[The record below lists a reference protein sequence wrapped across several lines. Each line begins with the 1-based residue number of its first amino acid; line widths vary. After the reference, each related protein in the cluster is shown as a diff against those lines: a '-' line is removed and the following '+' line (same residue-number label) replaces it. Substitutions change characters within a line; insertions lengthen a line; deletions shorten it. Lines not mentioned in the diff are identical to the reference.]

1 MNKIAA
7 AALAAL
13 ATLLPSAHAVD
24 QPTFEPLS
32 RAAKAME
39 AAAGSDVSYERFSD
53 LAQRLATELLAAKD
67 QVQSDE
73 DRALVMLYAQAG
85 LAYGDGLAF
94 WREKISSSNAKLP
107 SSTPSIAPLVAR
119 YAISTEGEVV
129 DADSAMRLIWMA
141 AAKTLHKAELLQ
153 DGRADELVAVMDT
166 EKRAEAETPKAV
178 AAAIDA
184 EQAARPQLPDSE
196 EEKRAAEADH
206 QRAMIERVAEE
217 FARAE
222 RAAKRPEPYEVSPG
236 SWTCPRGYVVRRGK
250 CLSDEEIARL
260 PRVEIGD

>member
-13 ATLLPSAHAVD
+13 VTLLPSAHAVE
-24 QPTFEPLS
+24 QPTFEPLY

-39 AAAGSDVSYERFSD
+39 AAAVSDVSYERFSE

-67 QVQSDE
+67 RVQSDE

-85 LAYGDGLAF
+85 LAYGDSLAF
-94 WREKISSSNAKLP
+94 WREKISSSSAKLAA
-107 SSTPSIAPLVAR
+107 STPSIAPLVGR
-119 YAISTEGEVV
+119 YAISTEGEAV
-129 DADSAMRLIWMA
+129 DADMAMRLIWVA
-141 AAKTLHKAELLQ
+141 AAKTLHKAELLH

-178 AAAIDA
+178 AAVIDA
-184 EQAARPQLPDSE
+184 EQADSE
-196 EEKRAAEADH
+196 EQKRAAEADH

-222 RAAKRPEPYEVSPG
+222 RATKRPEPYEVSPG

-260 PRVEIGD
+260 PKVEIGE

>member
-24 QPTFEPLS
+24 EPTFEPLY

-67 QVQSDE
+67 RVQSDE
-73 DRALVMLYAQAG
+73 DRALVTLYAQAG

-107 SSTPSIAPLVAR
+107 SSIPSIAPLVAR

-129 DADSAMRLIWMA
+129 DADSAMRRIWMA
-141 AAKTLHKAELLQ
+141 AAKTLHKAELLH

-166 EKRAEAETPKAV
+166 EKRAEAET
-178 AAAIDA
+178 
-184 EQAARPQLPDSE
+184 PDSE

-260 PRVEIGD
+260 PRVEIGH

>member
-13 ATLLPSAHAVD
+13 VTLLPSAHAVD
-24 QPTFEPLS
+24 QPTFEPLY

-39 AAAGSDVSYERFSD
+39 AAAVSDVSYERFSE

-85 LAYGDGLAF
+85 LAYGDSLAF
-94 WREKISSSNAKLP
+94 WREKISSSSAKLP
-107 SSTPSIAPLVAR
+107 ASTPSIAPLVAR
-119 YAISTEGEVV
+119 YAISTEDEAV

-141 AAKTLHKAELLQ
+141 AAKTLHKAELLH

-184 EQAARPQLPDSE
+184 EQADSE
-196 EEKRAAEADH
+196 EQKRAAEADH

-222 RAAKRPEPYEVSPG
+222 RATKRPEPYEVSPG

-260 PRVEIGD
+260 PKVEIGD

>member
-13 ATLLPSAHAVD
+13 ATLFTSAHAVD
-24 QPTFEPLS
+24 QPTFEPLY

-39 AAAGSDVSYERFSD
+39 AAAVSDVSYERFSE

-67 QVQSDE
+67 RVQSDE

-85 LAYGDGLAF
+85 LAYGDSLAF
-94 WREKISSSNAKLP
+94 WREKISSSSAKLP
-107 SSTPSIAPLVAR
+107 ASTPSIAPLVGR
-119 YAISTEGEVV
+119 YAISTEGEAV
-129 DADSAMRLIWMA
+129 DADMAMRLIWVA
-141 AAKTLHKAELLQ
+141 AAKTLHKAELLH

-166 EKRAEAETPKAV
+166 EKRAESETPKAV

-184 EQAARPQLPDSE
+184 GQADSE
-196 EEKRAAEADH
+196 EQKRAAEADH

-260 PRVEIGD
+260 PKVEIGD

>member
-24 QPTFEPLS
+24 QPTFEQLH
-32 RAAKAME
+32 RAANAME

-53 LAQRLATELLAAKD
+53 LAQHLATELLAAQD

-85 LAYGDGLAF
+85 LAYGDSLAF
-94 WREKISSSNAKLP
+94 WREKISSSSAKLP
-107 SSTPSIAPLVAR
+107 ASTPSIAPLVDR

-166 EKRAEAETPKAV
+166 EKRAEAEKP
-178 AAAIDA
+178 DA
-184 EQAARPQLPDSE
+184 E

-260 PRVEIGD
+260 PKVEIGH

>member
-24 QPTFEPLS
+24 QPTFEPLH
-32 RAAKAME
+32 RAANAME

-53 LAQRLATELLAAKD
+53 LAQHLATELLAAQD

-85 LAYGDGLAF
+85 LAYGDSLAF
-94 WREKISSSNAKLP
+94 WREKISSSSAKLP
-107 SSTPSIAPLVAR
+107 ASTPSIAPLVDR

-166 EKRAEAETPKAV
+166 EKRAEAEKP
-178 AAAIDA
+178 DA
-184 EQAARPQLPDSE
+184 E

-260 PRVEIGD
+260 PKVEIGH

>member
-24 QPTFEPLS
+24 EPTFEPLY

-107 SSTPSIAPLVAR
+107 SSIPSIAPLVAR

-129 DADSAMRLIWMA
+129 DADSAMRLIWTA

-166 EKRAEAETPKAV
+166 EKR
-178 AAAIDA
+178 
-184 EQAARPQLPDSE
+184 AARPQLPDSE

-222 RAAKRPEPYEVSPG
+222 RSTKRPEPYEVSPG
-236 SWTCPRGYVVRRGK
+236 SWTCPRGYVVRRGQ
-250 CLSDEEIARL
+250 CLSDEEMARL